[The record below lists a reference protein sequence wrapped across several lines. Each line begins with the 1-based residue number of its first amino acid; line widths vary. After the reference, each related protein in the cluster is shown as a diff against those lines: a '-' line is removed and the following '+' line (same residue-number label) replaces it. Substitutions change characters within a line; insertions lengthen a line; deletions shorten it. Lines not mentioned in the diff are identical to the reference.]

1 VGPEVATAG
10 NADEAFIG
18 GRPISGGAYPP
29 EGGAAAGAMGVL
41 GMLNAPGTAAA
52 KFDEED
58 ARSA

>member
-1 VGPEVATAG
+1 MGPEVATAG
-10 NADEAFIG
+10 NAEEAFIG
-18 GRPISGGAYPP
+18 GRPISGGAYP